1 MSDIAD
7 KANDQMQPML
17 DASIKHICNKS
28 IIDING
34 NGKCIVCR
42 KPVSEYTL
50 FGVVYMPRWC
60 SKDCRDGLYD
70 EDD

>member
-7 KANDQMQPML
+7 RANDQMQPML
-17 DASIKHICNKS
+17 DAGIKHICNKS

-34 NGKCIVCR
+34 DGYCMVCK
-42 KPVSEYTL
+42 KPVYECILS
-50 FGVVYMPRWC
+50 GVAYMPRWC
-60 SKDCRDGLYD
+60 SFACRDGLYA